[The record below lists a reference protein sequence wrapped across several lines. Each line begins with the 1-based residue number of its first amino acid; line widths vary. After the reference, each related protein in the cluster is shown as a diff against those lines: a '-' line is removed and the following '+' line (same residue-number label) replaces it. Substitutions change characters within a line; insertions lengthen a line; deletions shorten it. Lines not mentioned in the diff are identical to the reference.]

1 MMKRGLFIGFLLIA
15 CGISVPAWAESSPMA
30 SINSND
36 HSALVTYYAEQ
47 AKELQEKAKF
57 WDMVAETY
65 EKHKDATHA
74 VHCRTIAKDYRQAAK
89 EADAL
94 AIEHRGKLPH
104 GVVR

>member
-1 MMKRGLFIGFLLIA
+1 MLNRVLFVVLLLIA
-15 CGISVPAWAESSPMA
+15 FGVSMQAWAESSPVA

-36 HSALVTYYAEQ
+36 HSALVTFYSDQ
-47 AKELQEKAKF
+47 AKELNEKAKF

-65 EKHKDATHA
+65 EKHKDSAHA
-74 VHCRTIAKDYRQAAK
+74 SHCRTIAKDYRQAAQ

-94 AIEHRGKLPH
+94 VVEHRGKLPH